1 MVTQTVNVVKQT
13 VVKNKI
19 IKSTRIAVIDV
30 KKDDAG
36 EASSNG
42 VVALTLSKESRGGKD
57 LQGCEVG
64 SGSGDDE
71 KENTILMVRIYSI
84 M

>member
-36 EASSNG
+36 EASRNG
-42 VVALTLSKESRGGKD
+42 VVALTLSKESRDGLD

-64 SGSGDDE
+64 SGSGDNE
-71 KENTILMVRIYSI
+71 EENTILLVRIYSI